1 VERILDARLRE
12 IVPAAFHGLIA
23 AVAEVDEFKGWF
35 QGRALSDVSMLQRL
49 KRQAVKISAAASLRI
64 GASDRLRTAVS
75 PHWRSSSGMRRVDPS
90 DAAHA
95 AGYAELL
102 QAVFEDYGRMQLGED
117 LILQFHARVLK
128 YSHTDQLQRG
138 KYKTGLEVSRSYLHR
153 KMEPLPLRAA
163 DPDLA
168 PRALAAASAW
178 AVSRLTAS
186 EFHPLLVIA
195 GFILEFLA
203 IRPFAHGNGRVS
215 RALTN
220 LLLLQRGYSYVRYVS
235 LEHIIAG
242 RWADYY
248 LALRQSQA
256 NSSLP
261 RPDITPWLA
270 AFVEVL
276 QMQSRQLKAL
286 LAGHADTR
294 RLSANQLRVLD
305 LVERNGE
312 VTNRLLRD
320 ELDMAKDTAK
330 QVLNRL
336 VALNLVQRRGAGRA
350 VTYRRAPLQADGGAA
365 R

>member
-215 RALTN
+215 RVLTN
-220 LLLLQRGYSYVRYVS
+220 LLLLQSGYVHVQYAS
-235 LEHIIAG
+235 LENIIAE
-242 RWADYY
+242 RWTDYY
-248 LALRQSQA
+248 LALRRSQA
-256 NSSLP
+256 NTRLL
-261 RPDITPWLA
+261 RPDITPWLS
-270 AFVEVL
+270 AFLETL
-276 QMQSRQLKAL
+276 QTQSRTLKSL
-286 LAGHADTR
+286 LAGQTDTR
-294 RLSANQLRVLD
+294 ALSANQSRVLQ
-305 LVERNGE
+305 LLERSGE
-312 VTNRLLRD
+312 ITNRLLRE
-320 ELDMAKDTAK
+320 ELGMPKDTAK

-336 VALNLVQRRGAGRA
+336 RALHLVQRRGVGRA
-350 VTYRRAPLQADGGAA
+350 VRYRKAPLQADSGAA